1 MKHKYKSYWR
11 KSGLKGKWGDVYLDH
26 LRSFKPKHFLEIGV
40 FCGVNARNTCEC
52 LNQIHGNDFSYLGI
66 DLFGGQKKR
75 IDDEIEPTFLKN
87 QNFSNPLKKIFYNYI
102 LRENLNSLQS
112 NQKFL
117 NKYRNNVKFVA
128 GDTNTVLQSIDIS
141 KIDYAFVDGGH
152 SYHTV
157 INDLNILY
165 KNLKGKNKVILCDDY
180 GEESYIK
187 EVKNAID
194 DFSKKNNIPIKIISK
209 RFAELIF

>member
-1 MKHKYKSYWR
+1 MKKKYKSYWR
-11 KSGLKGKWGDVYLDH
+11 KSGLKGKWGNIYLNH
-26 LRSFKPKHFLEIGV
+26 VISFKPKHFLEIGV
-40 FCGVNARNTCEC
+40 FCGVNARNTCE
-52 LNQIHGNDFSYLGI
+52 LLYQLHGNDFSYLGI
-66 DLFGGQKKR
+66 DLFGGQKKTN
-75 IDDEIEPTFLKN
+75 DDEIEPSFLKD

-102 LRENLNSLQS
+102 LRENLNSLKS

-117 NKYRNNVKFVA
+117 SKFKNNVKLVA
-128 GDTNTVLQSIDIS
+128 GDTNTILKTIDIS

-165 KNLKGKNKVILCDDY
+165 ENLKGKNKVILCDDY

-194 DFSKKNNIPIKIISK
+194 DFSNKNNIPIKIISN

>member
-1 MKHKYKSYWR
+1 MVSSNLLVCR
-11 KSGLKGKWGDVYLDH
+11 ILKP
-26 LRSFKPKHFLEIGV
+26 S
-40 FCGVNARNTCEC
+40 
-52 LNQIHGNDFSYLGI
+52 
-66 DLFGGQKKR
+66 
-75 IDDEIEPTFLKN
+75 FLKD

-102 LRENLNSLQS
+102 LRENLNSLKS

-117 NKYRNNVKFVA
+117 SKFKNNVKLVA
-128 GDTNTVLQSIDIS
+128 GDTNTILKTIDIS

-165 KNLKGKNKVILCDDY
+165 ENLKGKNKVILCDDY

-194 DFSKKNNIPIKIISK
+194 DFSNKNNIPIKIISN

>member
-1 MKHKYKSYWR
+1 M
-11 KSGLKGKWGDVYLDH
+11 
-26 LRSFKPKHFLEIGV
+26 
-40 FCGVNARNTCEC
+40 
-52 LNQIHGNDFSYLGI
+52 Q
-66 DLFGGQKKR
+66 
-75 IDDEIEPTFLKN
+75 
-87 QNFSNPLKKIFYNYI
+87 
-102 LRENLNSLQS
+102 
-112 NQKFL
+112 
-117 NKYRNNVKFVA
+117 
-128 GDTNTVLQSIDIS
+128 DTNTVLQSIDIS

-180 GEESYIK
+180 GTESYIK